1 MPSRV
6 PITRSAVRCAVLLTL
21 PHAARC
27 KLQVVCAA
35 VQRSRSDFRDALIA
49 LSMAHA
55 RTVGQ
60 QWGRHTHLIY
70 ACHKCGET
78 RPRPRPWWT
87 SWVLAMAHKQ
97 LQMSNSSGLE
107 RLSSAAWQ
115 IFYVNA
121 ANDAVIFPRMPTFI
135 YLSLS
140 FSLLCLP
147 FLSFLSL
154 STLLALFCSCN
165 HAKEN
170 VACIDYSR
178 QQGQNHRKRER
189 ERSRDCVREREKDR
203 RGHTLGDTHSR
214 SWLQQQQLVSSQIR

>member
-1 MPSRV
+1 MPQWFALISWRSFPMPSRGVQRV
-6 PITRSAVRCAVLLTL
+6 PITRCLRL

-27 KLQVVCAA
+27 KLQVVRVCAA

-60 QWGRHTHLIY
+60 QWGRHTHTLDL
-70 ACHKCGET
+70 CLPQMRRNTSTFTSEST
-78 RPRPRPWWT
+78 SWWT

-107 RLSSAAWQ
+107 RLESAAWQ

-140 FSLLCLP
+140 LSLPSLSSFSLFP
-147 FLSFLSL
+147 FSV
-154 STLLALFCSCN
+154 CS
-165 HAKEN
+165 
-170 VACIDYSR
+170 
-178 QQGQNHRKRER
+178 
-189 ERSRDCVREREKDR
+189 
-203 RGHTLGDTHSR
+203 SR
-214 SWLQQQQLVSSQIR
+214 SLLQLQSR

>member
-78 RPRPRPWWT
+78 RPRSRLGGRR
-87 SWVLAMAHKQ
+87 WVLAMAHKQ

-140 FSLLCLP
+140 LSIP
-147 FLSFLSL
+147 SLSFLSL

-165 HAKEN
+165 HAEEN

-178 QQGQNHRKRER
+178 QQGQNHRKSER
-189 ERSRDCVREREKDR
+189 EE
-203 RGHTLGDTHSR
+203 
-214 SWLQQQQLVSSQIR
+214 